1 MYPVNPVY
9 QPATGRPVYH
19 GHFLFTA
26 EFMLRGAIKALLAS
40 KLGYKDVWLPEL
52 LRTLIAEDEER
63 DHQS

>member
-1 MYPVNPVY
+1 
-9 QPATGRPVYH
+9 
-19 GHFLFTA
+19 
-26 EFMLRGAIKALLAS
+26 MLRGAIKALLAS